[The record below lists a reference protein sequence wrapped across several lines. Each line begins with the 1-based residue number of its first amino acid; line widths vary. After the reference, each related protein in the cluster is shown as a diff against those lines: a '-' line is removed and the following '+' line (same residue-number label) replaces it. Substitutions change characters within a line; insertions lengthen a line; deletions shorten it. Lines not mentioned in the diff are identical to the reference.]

1 MENNSKNLRRILWTV
16 LAVFLLGIG
25 LFSLYTWMKSQELT
39 KPTQVLTDY
48 GVVPD
53 FSLIRQDKTP
63 FTLSDLKGHI
73 WVADFIFTH
82 CAGTCPMMTSKMASL
97 QKSMMKTG
105 DVRLISFSVD
115 PTRDTPEVLE
125 KYAKNF
131 GADTKTWFFLTGPV
145 SSIFT
150 LAKNGFHLPVD
161 SVGGDQTS
169 PIVHSERFVLVDAK
183 GHIRGYY
190 DGTSEEVQPKLLMD
204 MGDLM
209 REAKQ

>member
-1 MENNSKNLRRILWTV
+1 
-16 LAVFLLGIG
+16 
-25 LFSLYTWMKSQELT
+25 
-39 KPTQVLTDY
+39 
-48 GVVPD
+48 
-53 FSLIRQDKTP
+53 
-63 FTLSDLKGHI
+63 
-73 WVADFIFTH
+73 
-82 CAGTCPMMTSKMASL
+82 MMTSKMASL

-125 KYAKNF
+125 KYAKDF

-145 SSIFT
+145 STMYT

-169 PIVHSERFVLVDAK
+169 PIVHSERFVLVDAS

-190 DGTSEEVQPKLLMD
+190 DGTSEEMQPKLLMD